1 MSDKIRISTTPEQLQ
16 EGLFGQVFLWVFEI
30 LPYLDRNGIL
40 PAWAIRSKLYGA
52 PEEFLVIPDL
62 LEVNYETCTVGFQ
75 EVNLLDLRGR
85 QVVTLGNDWDYVSG
99 LWKKYFR
106 LPARIIERADKFPP
120 MIQALGLHYR
130 GTDKNKSLVE
140 TNYVSPEDF
149 LALVRDF
156 VATHPD
162 LALIYVASD
171 EAAFV
176 EKVRSQH
183 PTLRILNSGAVTH
196 HKATAVE
203 NNFAKGDHAL
213 LDCLLLS
220 RCRYL
225 LKCQSALSG
234 FAKILNPQLEA
245 YRLSANKLA
254 PWCFGSP
261 YFPDAF
267 LPKLTSQNPDCQKIL
282 ARLLAG
288 DWTESRA
295 AMKKF
300 GGVFQY
306 KPRKRY
312 MRKEG
317 RVPKWSWDG
326 LHLRLDARLAGLTR
340 RLGG

>member
-1 MSDKIRISTTPEQLQ
+1 MTDKIRITNTPEQLQ

-30 LPYLDRNGIL
+30 LPYLDREGIL
-40 PAWAIRSKLYGA
+40 PAWAIRSTLYGT
-52 PEEFLVIPDL
+52 PDDFTVIPGL
-62 LEVNYETCTVGFQ
+62 LEINYDAGAGNFQ
-75 EVNLLDLRGR
+75 DVNLLDLRAR
-85 QVVTLGNDWDYVSG
+85 EVVTLGSDWEYNAR
-99 LWKKYFR
+99 LWRKYFR
-106 LPARIIERADKFPP
+106 WPARVIRRADEFPQLR
-120 MIQALGLHYR
+120 QALGLHYR

-162 LALIYVASD
+162 LATIYVASD

-196 HKATAVE
+196 HKTATAE

-254 PWCFGSP
+254 PWCFGNP

-267 LPKLTSQNPDCQKIL
+267 LPKLTSQNPECQKIL

-288 DWTESRA
+288 DWMEDRA

-317 RVPKWSWDG
+317 QVPKWSWDG